1 MVEKCDK
8 SSLEGDYHVSKP
20 SRQIVYF
27 LVFSFSDK
35 KENAIL
41 YLRSEF
47 VKHSIYKAS
56 KH

>member
-47 VKHSIYKAS
+47 VNTEKSIEL
-56 KH
+56 